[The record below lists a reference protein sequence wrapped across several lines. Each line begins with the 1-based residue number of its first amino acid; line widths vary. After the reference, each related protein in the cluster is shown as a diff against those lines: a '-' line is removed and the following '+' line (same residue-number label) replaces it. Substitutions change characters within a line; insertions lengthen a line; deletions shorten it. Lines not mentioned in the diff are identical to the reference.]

1 MGGYLCLVARCEILC
16 PVFVGRCQ
24 GKAVGIGRDSEL
36 PVERVEPESGC
47 QFFWGAFF
55 LTMVRRRRV
64 DADRLCFQVG
74 SHRFFSDGL
83 AGVYTRWLVND
94 TQDAP

>member
-1 MGGYLCLVARCEILC
+1 MVPVGLFGSDGRAGRLFGSRSRGPVDGRRAMLSEWVVTCVWSVRCEILY

-47 QFFWGAFF
+47 QILGGIF
-55 LTMVRRRRV
+55 R
-64 DADRLCFQVG
+64 
-74 SHRFFSDGL
+74 
-83 AGVYTRWLVND
+83 
-94 TQDAP
+94 

>member
-1 MGGYLCLVARCEILC
+1 MVPVGLFGSDGRAGRLFGSRSRGPVDGRRAMLSEWVVTCVWSARCEILC

-47 QFFWGAFF
+47 QILGGIF
-55 LTMVRRRRV
+55 R
-64 DADRLCFQVG
+64 
-74 SHRFFSDGL
+74 
-83 AGVYTRWLVND
+83 
-94 TQDAP
+94 